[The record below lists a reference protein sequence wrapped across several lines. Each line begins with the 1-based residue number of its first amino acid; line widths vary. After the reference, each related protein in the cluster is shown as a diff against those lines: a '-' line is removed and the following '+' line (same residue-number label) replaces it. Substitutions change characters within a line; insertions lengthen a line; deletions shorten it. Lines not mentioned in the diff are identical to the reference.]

1 MPRKATTKP
10 AAKKTVIRAIRTTR
24 TARKPAAKQTAAVPL
39 TPRAVYLASLG
50 AATRAKSEATK
61 AYTAVAKQATLVS
74 ERVGEMTSK
83 TAGKFAKKAA
93 ALVKETVG
101 EGRKL
106 QAEAQAVAQK
116 QARLT
121 AAEITAFAKKSQKA
135 FKANVSKNFTDNIAS
150 ARASAMQGVSNL
162 EHVFE
167 TRVAKTLNT
176 FGVPSVHDVR
186 ELQARMA
193 ELQKALNQ
201 LNRRG
206 LRA

>member
-10 AAKKTVIRAIRTTR
+10 AAKKTAT
-24 TARKPAAKQTAAVPL
+24 RKPAAKSAAKSVKVPL

-50 AATRAKSEATK
+50 AATRAKEEASK
-61 AYTAVAKQATLVS
+61 AYTAVASQAS
-74 ERVGEMTSK
+74 RMSEMTSE

-93 ALVKETVG
+93 ALVKETVT

-106 QAEAQAVAQK
+106 QAEAQTVAQE

-135 FKANVSKNFTDNIAS
+135 FQANVSKNFTDNVAA

-176 FGVPSVHDVR
+176 FGVPAVHDVR

-206 LRA
+206 VRV